1 MGALSVP
8 CNCVSH
14 SGVPGREQYEVP
26 GVASLSCA
34 TALPGASGGRGASL
48 GISGVFCIA
57 GFSLLLGVGGPGS
70 STPAARL
77 YVRRI
82 AGDIA
87 EHLAM
92 GGGQWESAV
101 AWNQRRSRNWQF
113 LTAPLHRRPWV
124 PGPVGDCTPYGSAV
138 LLRRIT
144 DRFFGTGS
152 SASAPIRGVACIGSL
167 PALSAVRV
175 LESLLSAADGASAEL
190 VASTRS
196 ISRQPV
202 ASGGG
207 PLLGISGVPC
217 AGGSSSLLAVGG
229 PGSPVPATDSA
240 HRRRW
245 ATLRDIPDR
254 RASGVGLPS
263 LGIRASA
270 ASAIQCGSLGSNPTG
285 PLPPEWTAGQR

>member
-1 MGALSVP
+1 
-8 CNCVSH
+8 
-14 SGVPGREQYEVP
+14 
-26 GVASLSCA
+26 
-34 TALPGASGGRGASL
+34 
-48 GISGVFCIA
+48 
-57 GFSLLLGVGGPGS
+57 
-70 STPAARL
+70 
-77 YVRRI
+77 
-82 AGDIA
+82 
-87 EHLAM
+87 M

-263 LGIRASA
+263 LGIRGVRGVGGSVWLLRIESYGSSA
-270 ASAIQCGSLGSNPTG
+270 AGVDCRSAVSGRAVATHFAEAVRRRQCISGNRPPLWSNG
-285 PLPPEWTAGQR
+285 VFASIV